1 MILMCSEC
9 GHRLRAE
16 AGSVGAF
23 GMLDFF
29 DEAEKSDTFGE
40 QVTRCPGCDLWLY
53 YGLGV
58 QPSDL
63 MAQPDRKRG

>member
-1 MILMCSEC
+1 MIVLCSEC

-16 AGSVGAF
+16 AGSIGAF

-29 DEAEKSDTFGE
+29 GDGTGSDTFGE
-40 QVTRCPGCDLWLY
+40 RVTRCPGCDLWLY

-58 QPSDL
+58 APSDL
-63 MAQPDRKRG
+63 LAQSG